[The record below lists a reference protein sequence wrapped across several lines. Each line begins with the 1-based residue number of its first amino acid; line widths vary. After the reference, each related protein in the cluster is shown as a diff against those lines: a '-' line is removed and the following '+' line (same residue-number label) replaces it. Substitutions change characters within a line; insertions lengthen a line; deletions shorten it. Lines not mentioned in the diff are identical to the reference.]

1 MERSVFERLK
11 ELETAHW
18 WFIARRRIIGRVIE
32 TLALPSPARVL
43 EVGCGTGGNL
53 KLLCQFG
60 ELKAMELDEPARIY
74 ASEQSGLII
83 EGGALP
89 HDLPYPP
96 ASFDLVCAFDVI
108 EHVDDDG
115 GSVAALAALL
125 APGGVLLTTVPA
137 YAWMWSRHDE
147 LHHHKRRYRLKDYRR
162 LFEAAGLK
170 VERASYFNT
179 LLFPLAVA
187 QRLVKKWLRLK
198 SPDDAMPSQS
208 LNRSLEGVFGAERH
222 WLAARDFPFGLS
234 ILLAARKAG

>member
-1 MERSVFERLK
+1 MERSVYLRIR

-18 WFIARRRIIGRVIE
+18 WFTARRRIIGRVIE
-32 TLALPSPARVL
+32 TLALPTPARVL
-43 EVGCGTGGNL
+43 EAGCGTGGNL
-53 KLLCQFG
+53 DLLRRLG
-60 ELKAMELDEPARIY
+60 PLRAMELDEASRAY
-74 ASEQSGLII
+74 AAERSGLAVD
-83 EGGALP
+83 GGALP
-89 HDLPYPP
+89 DDLPYPP
-96 ASFDLVCAFDVI
+96 ASFDLVCAFDVV
-108 EHVDDDG
+108 EHVDDDQ

-147 LHHHKRRYRLKDYRR
+147 LHHHKRRYRLRDYRR

-187 QRLVKKWLRLK
+187 QRLAKKLLRR
-198 SPDDAMPSQS
+198 SGPDDAMPPPS
-208 LNRSLEGVFGAERH
+208 LNRLLEGVFGAERH
-222 WLAARDFPFGLS
+222 WLARNSLPFGLS